1 MAFFLWRQKRG
12 RRDRERQTQSLSSLQ
27 SFDDRDMK
35 GQKMMGKERYE
46 LSTGV
51 IHVAE
56 IDGSEVSPGGS

>member
-1 MAFFLWRQKRG
+1 
-12 RRDRERQTQSLSSLQ
+12 
-27 SFDDRDMK
+27 
-35 GQKMMGKERYE
+35 MMGKERYE